1 MPAFEVALAVLSRPA
16 SPTALAPAK
25 NVNADFLITYLLHP
39 GTAVYVGYNS
49 NLENFDRFL
58 ALGPDGSLR
67 RTRSAF
73 INDNREFFVKVSYLL
88 RF

>member
-1 MPAFEVALAVLSRPA
+1 LQYNALIGNPALTS
-16 SPTALAPAK
+16 LAPAK
-25 NVNADFLITYLLHP
+25 NFNADFLITYLLHP

-58 ALGPDGSLR
+58 LTGPDGLL
-67 RTRSAF
+67 RTRNGF

>member
-1 MPAFEVALAVLSRPA
+1 VTFSRLRRPIQSAGCCTVALG
-16 SPTALAPAK
+16 
-25 NVNADFLITYLLHP
+25 NHAD
-39 GTAVYVGYNS
+39 VGHNS
-49 NLENFDRFL
+49 NAENFDRLL

-67 RTRSAF
+67 RTRSSF

>member
-1 MPAFEVALAVLSRPA
+1 
-16 SPTALAPAK
+16 
-25 NVNADFLITYLLHP
+25 VNADFLITYLVHP

-49 NLENFDRFL
+49 NLENFDRL
-58 ALGPDGSLR
+58 LGVGSDGTLL
-67 RTRSAF
+67 RTRSKF